1 MGLWAGRRRQRLV
14 HDLRSHMRLLL
25 REDPGRERMV
35 ELVRLFD
42 PDSHPA
48 GAGRICVD
56 AQRRMYLPRSSLV
69 DPGTA
74 VGAQVPP
81 DLPVA
86 YFVQLE
92 GRSAPLDVAG
102 AKRELQELR
111 ESAILLLNGL
121 AIRLGGLA
129 WPPPKV
135 ASDPLQATVY
145 TPRPVSAA
153 EVLGVVERYVRELVP
168 YEDVSLGSI
177 GVDSWRTPDGR
188 LQAEHLSGQAT
199 LLLMHPPA
207 ALGEELTHGDVLAGA
222 DAARRSFMR
231 RRNLLI
237 DPGELGRGLLPDL
250 PGFGPSPLPDLLVG
264 RRPLLLSGFGGAG
277 RRPFGLRAG
286 LAVRLIWTPCRAA
299 VSAWV
304 SSAFSISDR
313 ATASPPVISLTWP
326 ITAASAPPASASRLH
341 DAANADAADPC
352 QPPGSSLVSCPAR
365 RSSAVVTSVVA
376 GT

>member
-1 MGLWAGRRRQRLV
+1 
-14 HDLRSHMRLLL
+14 
-25 REDPGRERMV
+25 
-35 ELVRLFD
+35 
-42 PDSHPA
+42 
-48 GAGRICVD
+48 
-56 AQRRMYLPRSSLV
+56 
-69 DPGTA
+69 
-74 VGAQVPP
+74 
-81 DLPVA
+81 
-86 YFVQLE
+86 
-92 GRSAPLDVAG
+92 
-102 AKRELQELR
+102 
-111 ESAILLLNGL
+111 
-121 AIRLGGLA
+121 
-129 WPPPKV
+129 
-135 ASDPLQATVY
+135 
-145 TPRPVSAA
+145 
-153 EVLGVVERYVRELVP
+153 
-168 YEDVSLGSI
+168 
-177 GVDSWRTPDGR
+177 
-188 LQAEHLSGQAT
+188 
-199 LLLMHPPA
+199 
-207 ALGEELTHGDVLAGA
+207 
-222 DAARRSFMR
+222 MR

-250 PGFGPSPLPDLLVG
+250 PGFGLSPLPD
-264 RRPLLLSGFGGAG
+264 LLSGFGGAG